1 MALEYN
7 FPDHMP
13 SPDSEITENESV
25 EQWGSPSDTATGSA
39 CNSIISNA
47 FDCNIC
53 LEFVQDPVVTL
64 CGHLYCWPCIYK
76 WIHFSNIDS
85 DKQPLCP
92 VCKAKVSGASVVP
105 LYSKG
110 KDIKCSEREAT
121 YFGLSIPERPSAPIC
136 WDMWAVSARQLHV
149 NNYEPPP
156 AEAEPHQPQYYIP
169 DATSSSSV
177 PRLGGASAFQ
187 PIIEIFGEMVCPRMF
202 GQSITNA
209 YNHSNSYSMAGAYI
223 PRVRRQLMHAD
234 QSLSRLCF
242 FLVCCMIMCLLLF

>member
-13 SPDSEITENESV
+13 SPDSETENESV
-25 EQWGSPSDTATGSA
+25 EQRGSPSDTTTGSA
-39 CNSIISNA
+39 CNSSNV

-85 DKQPLCP
+85 DQQPLCP
-92 VCKAKVSGASVVP
+92 VCKAEVSGASVVP

-121 YFGLSIPERPSAPIC
+121 YFGLSIPERPCAPIC
-136 WDMWAVSARQLHV
+136 WDMWAVSARQLHL
-149 NNYEPPP
+149 NNYEPR
-156 AEAEPHQPQYYIP
+156 HQSHYIP
-169 DATSSSSV
+169 DATSSSV
-177 PRLGGASAFQ
+177 PRLGGTSAFQ
-187 PIIEIFGEMVCPRMF
+187 PIIEIFGEMVCARMF
-202 GQSITNA
+202 GHQSIANA